1 MASILSYFKLL
12 NGDVEMDVLFF
23 VCVLGVIAA
32 IPIHFSSV
40 EHLRLEEKYGRDR
53 GRRIGKI
60 YSLISG
66 WGFFLFWAGLWFSPQ
81 PRFVVP
87 VFSKLAVAVPV
98 ASFTIQIVHLMIFV
112 PFFFIGSWLGIGG
125 VKETT
130 LRVAETHR
138 TEKIITSGV
147 YSIVRHPQYLGGLLA
162 HVGISFLLSASY
174 SLLATPLMAL
184 LVYLISRKEEEE
196 LVREFGKEYEN
207 YRKKVSMLMPK
218 YGRSQKAR
226 V

>member
-1 MASILSYFKLL
+1 
-12 NGDVEMDVLFF
+12 MDVLFF
-23 VCVLGVIAA
+23 VCILGVIAV

-40 EHLRLEEKYGRDR
+40 EHLRLEEKYGRNK

-81 PRFVVP
+81 SRFVVP
-87 VFSKLAVAVPV
+87 VFPNLGVTVPV
-98 ASFTIQIVHLMIFV
+98 VSFTIQIAHLIIFV
-112 PFFFIGSWLGIGG
+112 PFFFIGAWLGIDG

-138 TEKIITSGV
+138 TEKIVTSGV
-147 YSIVRHPQYLGGLLA
+147 YSITRHPQYLGGLLA

-174 SLLATPLMAL
+174 ALLSTPLVAVL
-184 LVYLISRKEEEE
+184 IYLISKKEEKE
-196 LVREFGKEYEN
+196 LIKEFGKEYED
-207 YRKKVSMLMPK
+207 YRKQVSMFLL
-218 YGRSQKAR
+218 
-226 V
+226 

>member
-1 MASILSYFKLL
+1 
-12 NGDVEMDVLFF
+12 MDVLFF
-23 VCVLGVIAA
+23 VCILGVIAV

-40 EHLRLEEKYGRDR
+40 ERLRLEEKYGRNK

-66 WGFFLFWAGLWFSPQ
+66 WGFFLFWTGLWFSPQ
-81 PRFVVP
+81 SRFIVP
-87 VFSKLAVAVPV
+87 VFPNLAVTVPV
-98 ASFTIQIVHLMIFV
+98 ANFTIQIAHLMIFV
-112 PFFFIGSWLGIGG
+112 PFFFIGAWLGIEG

-147 YSIVRHPQYLGGLLA
+147 YSITRHPQYLGGLLA

-174 SLLATPLMAL
+174 SLLSTPLMAVL
-184 LVYLISRKEEEE
+184 IYLISKKEEKE
-196 LVREFGKEYEN
+196 LIKEFGKEYEN
-207 YRKKVSMLMPK
+207 YRKKVSMFLP
-218 YGRSQKAR
+218 
-226 V
+226 

>member
-1 MASILSYFKLL
+1 
-12 NGDVEMDVLFF
+12 MDVLFF
-23 VCVLGVIAA
+23 VCIVGAISV

-40 EHLRLEEKYGRDR
+40 EHLRLEEKYGRNE
-53 GRRIGKI
+53 GRRIGRI

-87 VFSKLAVAVPV
+87 VFPNLAVSVPV

-112 PFFFIGSWLGIGG
+112 PFFFIGAWLGIEG

-147 YSIVRHPQYLGGLLA
+147 YSITRHPQYLGGLLA

-174 SLLATPLMAL
+174 SLLSTPLMAVI
-184 LVYLISRKEEEE
+184 VYLISKKEEKE
-196 LVREFGKEYEN
+196 LIKEFGKEYED
-207 YRKKVSMLMPK
+207 YTKKVSMFLP
-218 YGRSQKAR
+218 
-226 V
+226 

>member
-1 MASILSYFKLL
+1 
-12 NGDVEMDVLFF
+12 MDVLFL
-23 VCVLGVIAA
+23 VCILGVIAV

-40 EHLRLEEKYGRDR
+40 EHLRLEEKYGRNK

-81 PRFVVP
+81 SRFVVP
-87 VFSKLAVAVPV
+87 VFPNLAVTVPV
-98 ASFTIQIVHLMIFV
+98 ASFTIQITHLTIFV
-112 PFFFIGSWLGIGG
+112 PFFFIGAWLGIEG

-138 TEKIITSGV
+138 AEKIITSGV
-147 YSIVRHPQYLGGLLA
+147 YSITRHPQYLGGLLA

-174 SLLATPLMAL
+174 SLLSTPLMAF
-184 LVYLISRKEEEE
+184 LVYLISRKEEKE
-196 LVREFGKEYEN
+196 LIKEFGKEYED
-207 YRKKVSMLMPK
+207 YRKKVSMFLPC
-218 YGRSQKAR
+218 AR
-226 V
+226 VKTD

>member
-1 MASILSYFKLL
+1 
-12 NGDVEMDVLFF
+12 MDVLFF
-23 VCVLGVIAA
+23 VCILGVIAV

-40 EHLRLEEKYGRDR
+40 EHLRLEEKYGRNK

-81 PRFVVP
+81 SRFIVP
-87 VFSKLAVAVPV
+87 VFPNLAVTVPV
-98 ASFTIQIVHLMIFV
+98 ASFTIQIAHLTIFV
-112 PFFFIGSWLGIGG
+112 PFFFIGAWLGIEG

-147 YSIVRHPQYLGGLLA
+147 YSITRHPQYLGGLLA

-174 SLLATPLMAL
+174 SLLSTPLMAFL
-184 LVYLISRKEEEE
+184 IYLISRKEEKE
-196 LVREFGKEYEN
+196 LIKEFGKEYED
-207 YRKKVSMLMPK
+207 YRKKVSMFSP
-218 YGRSQKAR
+218 
-226 V
+226 

>member
-1 MASILSYFKLL
+1 
-12 NGDVEMDVLFF
+12 MDVLFF
-23 VCVLGVIAA
+23 ICLLGVIAVV
-32 IPIHFSSV
+32 PFHFLSV
-40 EHLRLEEKYGRDR
+40 EHMRLEEKYGRNKS
-53 GRRIGKI
+53 RRIGKI

-87 VFSKLAVAVPV
+87 AFSSLVIEIPFAN
-98 ASFTIQIVHLMIFV
+98 FTIPVVHLMIFI
-112 PFFFIGSWLGIGG
+112 PFFIIGAWIGIEG

-138 TEKIITSGV
+138 TERIITSGV

-162 HVGISFLLSASY
+162 HVGVSFLVSASY
-174 SLLATPLMAL
+174 SLLSTPLMVT
-184 LVYLISRKEEEE
+184 LVYLISRKEETE

-207 YRKKVSMLMPK
+207 YTKKVPMFMPK
-218 YGRSQKAR
+218 HGRQQKR
-226 V
+226 THQGTC

>member
-1 MASILSYFKLL
+1 
-12 NGDVEMDVLFF
+12 MDVLFF
-23 VCVLGVIAA
+23 VCILGVIAV

-53 GRRIGKI
+53 GRRIGEI

-81 PRFVVP
+81 SRFVVP
-87 VFSKLAVAVPV
+87 VFPNLAVTVPV
-98 ASFTIQIVHLMIFV
+98 ASFTIQIAHLMIFI
-112 PFFFIGSWLGIGG
+112 PFFFIGAWVGIEG

-130 LRVAETHR
+130 IRVAETDR

-147 YSIVRHPQYLGGLLA
+147 YSIARHPQYLGGLLA

-174 SLLATPLMAL
+174 SLLSTPLMAL
-184 LVYLISRKEEEE
+184 LVYLISRKEEKE
-196 LVREFGKEYEN
+196 LIKEFGKEYED
-207 YRKKVSMLMPK
+207 YRKKVSMFLP
-218 YGRSQKAR
+218 
-226 V
+226 